1 MSAIQ
6 TGRPGKLISP
16 KGESL
21 QITLPVVRDQ
31 RGVVVFGQVGDH
43 LPFTPVRFFTISG
56 VPPAERRAEHAHHTL
71 EEVLVALKG
80 ACTVTLDDGRT
91 REEFRLDRPD
101 IAVYK
106 PPMTWVIVHSFS
118 EDALLLCLAS
128 DFWKKEDHIQ
138 DYETFRKLAEA
149 ARR

>member
-1 MSAIQ
+1 MSAVE
-6 TGRPGKLISP
+6 TGRPGKLIAP
-16 KGESL
+16 KGGSL

-31 RGVVVFGQVGDH
+31 RGVVVFGQVGNE

-56 VPPAERRAEHAHHTL
+56 VPPTERRAEHAHHAL
-71 EEVLVALKG
+71 EEVLVSLKG

-91 REEFRLDRPD
+91 REDFRLDRPD

-106 PPMTWVIVHSFS
+106 PPMMWVIVHSFS
-118 EDALLLCLAS
+118 PDALILCLAS
-128 DFWKKEDHIQ
+128 DVWKEEDHIK

-149 ARR
+149 ARK